1 MEATEVPQVT
11 FFDPMFSFARPG
23 ASGLLKEG
31 GQHYYGVQEAVLK
44 NIEACK
50 LLASI
55 VRSSF
60 GPNGNNKLICNRL
73 DKLFIT
79 SDAATIV
86 RELEVV
92 HPAARMVVAASQAQE
107 RDLGDGTGLVIV
119 LAGELLNQA
128 GELLHQGLHPSEIVK
143 GFKRSREEALRI
155 LQLPDMEVGRVRDL
169 RDLTTVADAL
179 RTCLAS
185 KHQGA
190 EVFLAK
196 LVAQAC
202 IEVLPSY
209 FDGSTVNDSPLVEYA
224 DDEETRDR
232 LRRFNIDNVRVVK
245 VLGGSLFESTIVRGT
260 VLVRD
265 TEGTVKH
272 IENAKV
278 ALFTNDID
286 MSPMETKGTVLL
298 HSGKEL
304 ESYTKTEE
312 HLLGERIR
320 KLAKTGVNVVVT
332 GGKFGEVALHYLEMH
347 GIMAVRC
354 PSKYDLRRVARA
366 TGAVALSSLTDTP
379 PTMDELGTC
388 DEVSVQEQGS
398 TKMIVFRQDSDATR
412 IVTILLRGATQNLLD
427 DIERA
432 IDDAVHAFKALA
444 CRDPRLVAGAGATE
458 TELASRLDDFADHAS
473 GLEQYAMK
481 RFAEALKIVPR
492 TLAENSGQNTTDVIT
507 RLYAAHR
514 QGNMYAGIDIEMDY
528 ASQTETSSLLGIL
541 DAKACGISDLLA
553 TKYCAIKQAVDVAC
567 TILMVDALIMSKPA
581 SGASGGGGGGR
592 P

>member
-1 MEATEVPQVT
+1 MLG
-11 FFDPMFSFARPG
+11 FARPG

-92 HPAARMVVAASQAQE
+92 HPAAKMVVAASQAQE
-107 RDLGDGTGLVIV
+107 REFGDGTGLVIV

-128 GELLHQGLHPSEIVK
+128 GDLLHQGLHPSEIVK
-143 GFKRSREEALRI
+143 GYKRSCAEALRI
-155 LQLPDMEVGRVRDL
+155 LQLPDLELGRVGDL
-169 RDLTTVADAL
+169 RDVETVADAL
-179 RTCLAS
+179 RACLAS
-185 KHQGA
+185 KHWGA
-190 EVFLAK
+190 EAFLSK
-196 LVAQAC
+196 LVAKAC
-202 IEVLPSY
+202 IEVLPTY
-209 FDGSTVNDSPLVEYA
+209 FDGSTVNDLPLVEYE
-224 DDEETRDR
+224 DDDATRDR

-245 VLGGSLFESTIVRGT
+245 VLGGSLFDSTILRGT
-260 VLVRD
+260 ILVRD

-272 IENAKV
+272 VANAKV

-304 ESYTKTEE
+304 ESYTKNEE

-320 KLAKTGVNVVVT
+320 KLSEAGVNVVVT
-332 GGKFGEVALHYLEMH
+332 GGKFGEVALHYLEMY
-347 GIMAVRC
+347 GMMAVRC
-354 PSKYDLRRVARA
+354 PSKYDLRRVVRA
-366 TGAVALSSLTDTP
+366 TGAVAVSSLTDTP
-379 PTMDELGTC
+379 PTKDELGIC
-388 DEVSVQEQGS
+388 DKVTIEEQGS

-412 IVTILLRGATQNLLD
+412 ITTILLRGATQNLLD

-432 IDDAVHAFKALA
+432 IDDAVHAFKTLA
-444 CRDPRLVAGAGATE
+444 CRDPRLVPGAGATE
-458 TELASRLDDFADHAS
+458 AELASRLDDFADRAE

-481 RFAEALKIVPR
+481 RFVEALKIVPR
-492 TLAENSGQNTTDVIT
+492 TLAENAGQNTTDVIT
-507 RLYAAHR
+507 RLCAAHR
-514 QGNMYAGIDIEMDY
+514 QGNLYAGIDVGMDD
-528 ASQTETSSLLGIL
+528 SDQSGPSSLAGIL
-541 DAKACGISDLLA
+541 DSKAYGIADLLA
-553 TKYCAIKQAVDVAC
+553 TKYAAIKQAVDVAC
-567 TILMVDALIMSKPA
+567 TILMVDALIMSKQV
-581 SGASGGGGGGR
+581 SGTGGT
-592 P
+592 